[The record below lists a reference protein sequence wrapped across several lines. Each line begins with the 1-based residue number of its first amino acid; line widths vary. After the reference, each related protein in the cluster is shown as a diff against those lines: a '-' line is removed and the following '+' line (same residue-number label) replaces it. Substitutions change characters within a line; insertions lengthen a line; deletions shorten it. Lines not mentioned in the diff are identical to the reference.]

1 MNENDPLRLLLI
13 EFFQLPADTRPE
25 QLTQQAIVK
34 WDSFAMVQLITEL
47 QAAFS
52 VEFGF
57 DEVDRLTSY
66 ALIREAL
73 ERRGAKL

>member
-1 MNENDPLRLLLI
+1 MKEHDPLRVLLI
-13 EFFQLPADTRPE
+13 EFFQLPADTKPE
-25 QLTQQAIVK
+25 QLTQPAVAK

-47 QAAFS
+47 QSAFS

-66 ALIREAL
+66 AAIREIL
-73 ERRGAKL
+73 SRRGAKL